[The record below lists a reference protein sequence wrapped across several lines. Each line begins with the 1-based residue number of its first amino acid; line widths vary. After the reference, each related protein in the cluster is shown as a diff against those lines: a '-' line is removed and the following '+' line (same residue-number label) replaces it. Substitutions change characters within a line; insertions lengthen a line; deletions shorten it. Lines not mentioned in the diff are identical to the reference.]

1 MAGSAFAVVTG
12 VLSDAPTSR
21 ATKGGSTVVSLRLGW
36 SRKMGQE
43 TKWANIDV
51 TVFGKD
57 GERAME
63 WLSKGSVVTVMGELQ
78 QDEWD
83 DRETGK
89 KRYKHLIVAS
99 RLVFGPK
106 KDDGDEKP
114 AQQKETKKATS
125 KKTEEFPD
133 ASDEFDNIPF

>member
-1 MAGSAFAVVTG
+1 MAGSAFSVVTG
-12 VLSDAPTSR
+12 VLSDDPVSR
-21 ATKGGSTVVSLRLGW
+21 VTKGGTTVVSLRLGW
-36 SRKMGQE
+36 SRKVGQE

-57 GERAME
+57 GERAIE
-63 WLSKGSVVTVMGELQ
+63 WLSKGSTVTVMGELQ
-78 QDEWD
+78 QEEWD

-89 KRYKHLIVAS
+89 KRYKHSIAAS

-106 KDDGDEKP
+106 KDSSDEKP
-114 AQQKETKKATS
+114 AQQKKTEKAASKKAD
-125 KKTEEFPD
+125 EFPD